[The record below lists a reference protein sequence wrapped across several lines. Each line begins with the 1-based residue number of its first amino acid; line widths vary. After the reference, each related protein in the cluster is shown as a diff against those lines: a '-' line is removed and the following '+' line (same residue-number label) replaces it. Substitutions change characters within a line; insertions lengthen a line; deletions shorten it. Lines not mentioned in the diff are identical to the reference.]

1 MKNIITHLAALLII
15 SLSISSC
22 DSGNEEKPVI
32 TGEWTIVERTIRTTN
47 PSLDE
52 SMNYAFEEDTKE
64 NDTTRSF
71 TELAVKTTKR
81 EKNTEGTSGL
91 INEITESYAIKGDSI
106 YIEDIKGGTRIS
118 KYLISDRVLTTY
130 GNITSEDLRKMAP
143 DVGIDPG
150 LIPDGVT
157 GELKIKEIR

>member
-1 MKNIITHLAALLII
+1 MKNIITHLVALLII

-32 TGEWTIVERTIRTTN
+32 TSEWTIVERTIRTTD
-47 PSLDE
+47 SSVDE
-52 SMNYAFEEDTKE
+52 SMNYAFKEDTKE

-71 TELAVKTTKR
+71 TELSVKTTKR
-81 EKNTEGTSGL
+81 KKDTEGMSGL
-91 INEITESYAIKGDSI
+91 INEITESYVIKGDSI

-118 KYLISDRVLTTY
+118 KCLISSRVLTTY
-130 GNITSEDLRKMAP
+130 SKITSEDLRKMAP
-143 DVGIDPG
+143 NVGIGPD